1 MWYNSP
7 MLVILDKL
15 NFYLYKFWL
24 FLKPRRKLGLVSFI
38 ILASLAVAV
47 WFAGTNV
54 VHADGVADA
63 IVGWIIR
70 LILMVA
76 GWFLKLTFFI
86 LKFVIE
92 VGGYNGFI
100 DSPAVTVGWVMVRDI
115 TNMFFVVVL
124 LIISFGTILGL
135 EQYEYKKLLVKLLMA
150 AVIVNFS
157 RIICGIIIDVAQ
169 VVMITFINGIAATAG
184 GNLVSMFKIGE
195 IMKLTDNPTGQA
207 GTGETFLAAVA
218 AITFASM
225 MMMTMLT
232 YLFLL
237 LARMVTLWIL
247 IVL

>member
-100 DSPAVTVGWVMVRDI
+100 DFPAVTVGWVMVRDV

-150 AVIVNFS
+150 AILVNFS
-157 RIICGIIIDVAQ
+157 RIISGIIIDVAQ
-169 VVMITFINGIAATAG
+169 VVMITFVNGVAATAS
-184 GNLVSMFKIGE
+184 GNLVNMFE
-195 IMKLTDNPTGQA
+195 MDNIMKLADNPSGLKATG
-207 GTGETFLAAVA
+207 GEAFLAAIA
-218 AITFASM
+218 AI
-225 MMMTMLT
+225 
-232 YLFLL
+232 
-237 LARMVTLWIL
+237 
-247 IVL
+247 